1 MRRTLLTPVWTL
13 NPQSFMLDA
22 PLPATHFKP
31 SKSIVHNCQTGRW
44 LTILRANWSLN
55 TDYMPHFTVGNMKR
69 TLDVY
74 AATGDKIVGLWAE
87 GVTAVPAVTASH
99 PGRVDCVVGGN
110 TSGRIQ
116 LWSAGSE

>member
-1 MRRTLLTPVWTL
+1 
-13 NPQSFMLDA
+13 MLDQ

-31 SKSIVHNCQTGRW
+31 VKSVIHNCQTGRW

-55 TDYMPHFTVGNMKR
+55 MDYMPHFTVGNMKR
-69 TLDVY
+69 TLDVF
-74 AATGDKIVGLWAE
+74 AATGEKIVGLWAE

-116 LWSAGSE
+116 LWTAASE